1 MSTEHIS
8 RKGYAK
14 LYQAYLDFD
23 NKIAQCQKEMGES
36 AKRDNDLRENPEY
49 MALRVKVMYTLPEQK
64 KIAYERYKNAIIIE
78 DSEEYKNFDGT
89 TVIKGSQV
97 QLLIDG
103 KEKSYT
109 ILGSSEGNLKH
120 SIISCEAPIAKAL
133 LSKKVGESIKFN
145 NMDIVIL
152 SVKKV

>member
-1 MSTEHIS
+1 MSTEYIS
-8 RKGYAK
+8 RKGYAE

-23 NKIAQCQKEMGES
+23 NQIAQYQKEMGES

-89 TVIKGSQV
+89 NIIKGSQV

-103 KEKSYT
+103 REESYT
-109 ILGSSEGNLKH
+109 ILGSSEGNLKQR
-120 SIISCEAPIAKAL
+120 IISCESPIAKAL

-145 NMDIVIL
+145 NMDIFIL
-152 SVKKV
+152 SVKRV

>member
-1 MSTEHIS
+1 MSTEYIS
-8 RKGYAK
+8 RKGYAE
-14 LYQAYLDFD
+14 LYQTYLDFD
-23 NKIAQCQKEMGES
+23 NQIAQYQKEMGES

-103 KEKSYT
+103 REESYT
-109 ILGSSEGNLKH
+109 ILGSSEGNRKQR
-120 SIISCEAPIAKAL
+120 IISCESPIAKAL

-145 NMDIVIL
+145 NMDIFIL
-152 SVKKV
+152 SVKRV

>member
-1 MSTEHIS
+1 MSTEYIS
-8 RKGYAK
+8 RKGYAE
-14 LYQAYLDFD
+14 LYQTYLDFD
-23 NKIAQCQKEMGES
+23 NQIAQYQKEMGES

-103 KEKSYT
+103 REESYT
-109 ILGSSEGNLKH
+109 ILGSSEGNLKQG
-120 SIISCEAPIAKAL
+120 IISCESPIAKAL

-145 NMDIVIL
+145 NRDFVIL